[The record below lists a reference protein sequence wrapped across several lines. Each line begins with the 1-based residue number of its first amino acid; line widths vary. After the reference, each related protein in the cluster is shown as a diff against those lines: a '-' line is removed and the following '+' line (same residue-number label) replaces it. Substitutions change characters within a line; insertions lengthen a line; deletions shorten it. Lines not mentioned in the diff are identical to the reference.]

1 MSKRADLLLACLLGN
16 RWQKGVSTV
25 GASCAASSPVAGANS
40 RVHLETLLCTVKNQ
54 SATTAHTVSLQIR
67 GAGAGTVLWNV
78 DLFVN
83 TTSSV
88 ASVGQSNL
96 AFANPKLGTGLLVG
110 FNTAIAS
117 VSYSVNIAGWI
128 EDTNG

>member
-1 MSKRADLLLACLLGN
+1 MSKRSDLLLACMLGN
-16 RWQKGVSTV
+16 RWERGTTTV

-40 RVHLETLLCTVKNQ
+40 RVHLETLLCTVKNL
-54 SATTAHTVSLQIR
+54 SASTAHTVSLQVR
-67 GAGAGTVLWNV
+67 GTNGQTVLWNV

-83 TTSSV
+83 ATSTV

-96 AFANPKLGTGLLVG
+96 AFATPKLGTGLLVG
-110 FNTAIAS
+110 FNTALGS